1 MILSKLSTD
10 TPTPTP
16 APNPAPAM
24 SAELAPWLP
33 TVALLVAMILAFI
46 ALLFYMAR
54 MTKKKKDADTSV
66 VRAWI
71 AVTLIAGLLILTAV
85 TFGGTDSSLRN
96 TLVGGIVAAAGTAV
110 AFYFAT
116 KANEASNAAVLK
128 AAGIDGG
135 GASRASLAL
144 TQIAVPAI
152 SEPPSPTDVIV
163 FHFKVTNNS
172 NQTLRDVVLV
182 DSLQPPTAITYVW
195 PTPSQPGVLKGGES
209 VSASTTYTI
218 QDSDITA
225 GAVKSR
231 TVATGAPP
239 AGAVITS
246 APETWTTALKPPPAG
261 A

>member
-16 APNPAPAM
+16 APNPGPAM

-33 TVALLVAMILAFI
+33 TVALLLAMILAFG
-46 ALLFYMAR
+46 ALLFYLSR
-54 MTKKKKDADTSV
+54 TSKKKRDADTSV

-85 TFGGTDSSLRN
+85 TLGGTDANLRN
-96 TLVGGIVAAAGTAV
+96 ILVGGIVASAGTAV

-135 GASRASLAL
+135 GASRSSLAL
-144 TQIAVPAI
+144 TQIAVPAL
-152 SEPPSPTDVIV
+152 SSPPAASDTIT
-163 FHFKVTNNS
+163 FHFKVTNNTT
-172 NQTLRDVVLV
+172 QTLNDVALV
-182 DSLQPPTAITYVW
+182 DSLQPPSAITYVW
-195 PTPSQPGVLKGGES
+195 PTPSKPGQLKGGES
-209 VSASTTYTI
+209 VAASTTYTI
-218 QDSDITA
+218 QGADITA

-246 APETWTTALKPPPAG
+246 APEMSTTALKPPST
-261 A
+261 